1 MIEKGKAR
9 RFEEEFS
16 PHLDAAYNLARWMTG
31 HDGAAQDVVQESCLR
46 AFRFL
51 HRFDG
56 QHPRAWLLAI
66 VRNQSY
72 TWLQKNMAAG
82 YSVPIDGDDGISE
95 PLLSHSE
102 TPEVLAMR
110 LEDGELLRRA
120 LEELPPPLRE
130 VIVLKDLEDMAYKDI
145 ASVIG
150 APIGTVMSRLSRGR
164 GQLKS
169 IIVAMR
175 GGPHD

>member
-1 MIEKGKAR
+1 MAEKGDAR
-9 RFEEEFS
+9 RFEEQFS
-16 PHLDAAYNLARWMTG
+16 AHLDAAYNLARWMTG

-56 QHPRAWLLAI
+56 RHPRAWLLTI

-72 TWLQKNMAAG
+72 EWLQKNSAAR
-82 YSVPIDGDDGISE
+82 YAVPIDDEDGICE
-95 PLLSHSE
+95 PALSHSE

-110 LEDGELLRRA
+110 LEDGELVRRA

-145 ASVIG
+145 ADVIG

-164 GQLKS
+164 GQLKTS
-169 IIVAMR
+169 IIAMR
-175 GGPHD
+175 GAAHE

>member
-1 MIEKGKAR
+1 MAEKGNAR
-9 RFEEEFS
+9 RFEEQFS

-31 HDGAAQDVVQESCLR
+31 HDGAAQDIVQESCLR

-72 TWLQKNMAAG
+72 TWLQKNAAAG
-82 YSVPIDGDDGISE
+82 YSVPIDDDDGMFE
-95 PLLSHSE
+95 PALSHSE

-110 LEDGELLRRA
+110 LEDGELVHRA
-120 LEELPPPLRE
+120 LEELPPALRE
-130 VIVLKDLEDMAYKDI
+130 VIVLKDIEDLAYRDI
-145 ASVIG
+145 ADVIG

-164 GQLKS
+164 GQLKT
-169 IIVAMR
+169 IIVGMR
-175 GGPHD
+175 GASPE